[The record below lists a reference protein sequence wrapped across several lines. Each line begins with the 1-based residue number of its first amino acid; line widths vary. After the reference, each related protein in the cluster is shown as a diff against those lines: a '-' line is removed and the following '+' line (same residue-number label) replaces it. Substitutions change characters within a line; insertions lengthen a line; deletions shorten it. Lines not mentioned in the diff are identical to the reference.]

1 VLAAQCNS
9 PWRAPVNG
17 KRALLVSARC
27 YTWNTSALD
36 TVLSAP
42 LLMSVET
49 IAQNIRSEV
58 AKAIVGQE
66 RTIEQTLVAILANG
80 HVLLEGVPG
89 VAKTLLVRALARTL
103 NLEYGRIQFTPDLMP
118 SDVIGTNVF
127 NPKTSEFELRKGP
140 VFVNVLLADEINRT
154 PPKTQAALLEAM
166 EERRVTIDGEPH
178 LLPPPF
184 LVFAT
189 QNPLDFEGTY
199 PLPEA
204 QLDRFLLKVLVDYP
218 TEQAELHVLR
228 LHHSGFKPQ
237 NLEEAGIQPVVTA
250 ENLEAMQR
258 QVQETTVE
266 DKVFN
271 YIYEIVKATR
281 QSNDILVGAS
291 PRAGIALL
299 NCSKA
304 IAALRGRE
312 FVIPDDVKEL
322 ALPVLRHR
330 VILRPE
336 AEVEGLNVDRVLSS
350 VIHAQVVPR

>member
-1 VLAAQCNS
+1 
-9 PWRAPVNG
+9 
-17 KRALLVSARC
+17 
-27 YTWNTSALD
+27 
-36 TVLSAP
+36 
-42 LLMSVET
+42 MSVET
-49 IAQNIRSEV
+49 VAQSIRAEV

-89 VAKTLLVRALARTL
+89 VAKTLLVRSLAKTL
-103 NLEYGRIQFTPDLMP
+103 SLDYGRIQFTPDLMP
-118 SDVIGTNVF
+118 SDVIGTSIF
-127 NPKTSEFELRKGP
+127 NPKTSEFVLRKGP
-140 VFVNVLLADEINRT
+140 IFVNILLADEINRT

-178 LLPPPF
+178 PLPPPF

-189 QNPLDFEGTY
+189 QNPIDFEGTY

-204 QLDRFLLKVLVDYP
+204 QQDRFLLKILIEYP
-218 TEQAELHVLR
+218 TDQAEISVLR
-228 LHHSGFKPQ
+228 RHHAGFKPQ
-237 NLEEAGIQPVVTA
+237 NLEEAGIQPVVSLDDLA
-250 ENLEAMQR
+250 AIQKE
-258 QVQETTVE
+258 VQDVTVE

-281 QSNDILVGAS
+281 TSNDILVGAS

-304 IAALRGRE
+304 VAALRGRE

-336 AEVEGLNVDRVLSS
+336 AEVEGLSVDRVLAS
-350 VIHAQVVPR
+350 VINNQVVPR